1 MNRLRVARIEEAEVI
16 DAEPK
21 PARELRP
28 RAGMTI
34 RHVGERH
41 VRIAGRD
48 PLDHLTAAHR
58 FFTIGREDDLVAVRR
73 QTFDRGLE
81 EPQIRVVP
89 RDEENLQ

>member
-1 MNRLRVARIEEAEVI
+1 
-16 DAEPK
+16 
-21 PARELRP
+21 
-28 RAGMTI
+28 MTI